1 MTVIGLTGGI
11 ASGKSTVSAYLKELG
26 IPVFDADAAGHQVEA
41 AGSPTLRQLQEA
53 FGPGIL
59 TPAGEL
65 NRGQLADLAFHD
77 PKALTTLNTIV
88 HRAIAQKRDAFL
100 RQYAAAP
107 VAVLDVPLL
116 LETGWDRL
124 TDQVWLVVLDRE
136 QQIQRAMLRSG
147 MTRQEVIDRIDRQLP
162 VEEKKKRAQVILDN
176 SGTREDLYAQTR
188 AALEKV
194 LAQQKAQR

>member
-1 MTVIGLTGGI
+1 MV
-11 ASGKSTVSAYLKELG
+11 
-26 IPVFDADAAGHQVEA
+26 
-41 AGSPTLRQLQEA
+41 
-53 FGPGIL
+53 
-59 TPAGEL
+59 
-65 NRGQLADLAFHD
+65 
-77 PKALTTLNTIV
+77 
-88 HRAIAQKRDAFL
+88 
-100 RQYAAAP
+100 
-107 VAVLDVPLL
+107 
-116 LETGWDRL
+116 
-124 TDQVWLVVLDRE
+124 VVLDRE